1 MAVTPDTLERPER
14 DLGVQSAEA
23 DLELSGREAPA
34 AQAPGDGLV
43 ARVRALLAAPPDS
56 QGVAC
61 RACFLRGS
69 IAVLDAID
77 VDRPDL
83 QDQIAALWTTYP
95 RDAAPHQAASYRA
108 GVETVLQALA
118 E

>member
-1 MAVTPDTLERPER
+1 MTAEALESPER
-14 DLGVQSAEA
+14 DLAVQSPEDA
-23 DLELSGREAPA
+23 LELSGREAPLA
-34 AQAPGDGLV
+34 PAPGNSGLV
-43 ARVRALLAAPPDS
+43 ARVRSLRAAPPDS

-83 QDQIAALWTTYP
+83 QDQIAELWTTCP
-95 RDAAPHQAASYRA
+95 RDAAPHHAASYRA
-108 GVETVLQALA
+108 GAETVLRALA